1 MAPHHFVLDDQP
13 EIEGVG
19 VKEMLERMYYSD
31 FCECNHL
38 QVNSILGDMKDISR
52 EDRKFLDILDT
63 GIKRMGHV
71 MKYLYH
77 TGILAFNSLTAETKL
92 LKYCIM

>member
-19 VKEMLERMYYSD
+19 VKEMLERMYYSN

-71 MKYLYH
+71 MKYL
-77 TGILAFNSLTAETKL
+77 
-92 LKYCIM
+92 

>member
-1 MAPHHFVLDDQP
+1 MASHHFVLDDQP

-38 QVNSILGDMKDISR
+38 
-52 EDRKFLDILDT
+52 
-63 GIKRMGHV
+63 
-71 MKYLYH
+71 
-77 TGILAFNSLTAETKL
+77 
-92 LKYCIM
+92 

>member
-38 QVNSILGDMKDISR
+38 QVNSILADMKDISR

-63 GIKRMGHV
+63 SIKRTGHV
-71 MKYLYH
+71 MKYL
-77 TGILAFNSLTAETKL
+77 
-92 LKYCIM
+92 